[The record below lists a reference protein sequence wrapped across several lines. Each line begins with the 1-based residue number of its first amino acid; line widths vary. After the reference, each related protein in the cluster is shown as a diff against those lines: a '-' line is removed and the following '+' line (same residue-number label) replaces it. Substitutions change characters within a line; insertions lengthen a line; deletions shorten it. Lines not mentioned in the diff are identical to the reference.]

1 MSDLLLVLFGK
12 LLPLLLEVL
21 QQDFL
26 LQLLLLFQLKRNS
39 HQL

>member
-1 MSDLLLVLFGK
+1 MYLQVMPDLLLVLFGE

-26 LQLLLLFQLKRNS
+26 LQLLLLL
-39 HQL
+39 